1 MAEDTAE
8 QQKPKRQLSISRLLL
23 PLLIGTTISVII
35 GFFVV
40 GYLSLT
46 EPPAPPEDT
55 HNLMD
60 KKQQQAALT
69 KADSDTE
76 KADSN
81 TDDATE
87 MVMNEDGTFDFA
99 QYRYFSFPL
108 PFVVNFANG
117 EGMMTVEIAIA
128 TYATTLRGE
137 RLIEKLTA
145 FTPKMR
151 SAINLVLA
159 EQVHADVITVSK
171 RKTLE
176 SKLLAAIRQVIDGTE
191 PNKPSGITDLHFI
204 KFVISGVR

>member
-8 QQKPKRQLSISRLLL
+8 QQKPKRQLLISRLLL
-23 PLLIGTTISVII
+23 PLLIGATISVII

-69 KADSDTE
+69 EADSDT
-76 KADSN
+76 N
-81 TDDATE
+81 DATE

-128 TYATTLRGE
+128 TYETTLRGE
-137 RLIEKLTA
+137 RLIEKLTTFA
-145 FTPKMR
+145 PKMR
-151 SAINLVLA
+151 STINLVLSD
-159 EQVHADVITVSK
+159 QVHADVITVAK
-171 RKTLE
+171 RKALE
-176 SKLLAAIRQVIDGTE
+176 SKLLAAIRPVIDGTE
-191 PNKPSGITDLHFI
+191 PKKPSGITDLYFI

>member
-23 PLLIGTTISVII
+23 PLLIGVTISVII

-46 EPPAPPEDT
+46 EPPAPPENI

-60 KKQQQAALT
+60 KKQEQAALT
-69 KADSDTE
+69 KADSDT
-76 KADSN
+76 
-81 TDDATE
+81 DDATE
-87 MVMNEDGTFDFA
+87 MVLNEDGTFDFA

-191 PNKPSGITDLHFI
+191 PKKPSGITDLHFI
-204 KFVISGVR
+204 KFVISGVS